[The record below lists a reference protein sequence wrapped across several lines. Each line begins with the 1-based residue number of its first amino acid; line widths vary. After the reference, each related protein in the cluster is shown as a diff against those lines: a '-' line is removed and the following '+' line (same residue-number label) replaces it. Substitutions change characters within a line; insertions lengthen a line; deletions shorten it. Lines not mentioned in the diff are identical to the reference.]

1 MSAGPGGRRTGEVAL
16 APPSPLLLPGKMVE
30 RRLAD
35 YLAAAL
41 VRWPAVEPALA
52 EAIEVLRD
60 LTMSGGKRVRAAL
73 CYWAFVGAGGSS
85 DDPRVVDAAAALELF
100 QIALLIHDDVIDRSP
115 TRRGLPTSHVRFAER
130 HRAAGWLGDP
140 EHFGNSMAIVLGD
153 FAYFSSL
160 DLLSSAPTAAREVF
174 GQSALEVG
182 MGQYLDVLCTAQI
195 TRNAA
200 TSRLIAQYKSGK
212 YSIERPLHL
221 GAALAGRTDLMG
233 PLSAFGLPLG
243 EAFQLSD
250 DLLGVFGDP
259 AVTGKP
265 VGDDLRQG
273 KPSLLL
279 TVAHQRAQEQGQ
291 EQGQEHGQ
299 ERAMGLLRRIEAGGL
314 DDETVGRLRRL
325 LEDLGA
331 RREVELTRDRLVA
344 DAVEAINRAAIDDEA
359 RSALIA
365 IAGFVATRDR

>member
-1 MSAGPGGRRTGEVAL
+1 MTGKVAL
-16 APPSPLLLPGKMVE
+16 ATPSPLLLPGKKVE
-30 RRLAD
+30 RRLAA
-35 YLAAAL
+35 YFAAAL
-41 VRWPAVEPALA
+41 VHWPAVEPALA

-73 CYWAFVGAGGSS
+73 CYWAFVGAGGSH
-85 DDPRVVDAAAALELF
+85 DDPRVVDAAAALELL

-115 TRRGLPTSHVRFAER
+115 TRRGVPTCHVRFAER
-130 HRAAGWLGDP
+130 HRAGGWLGDP
-140 EHFGNSMAIVLGD
+140 LHFGNSMAIVLGD
-153 FAYFSSL
+153 FAYFSAL
-160 DLLSSAPTAAREVF
+160 DLLSSAPTAAHEVF

-182 MGQYLDVLCTAQI
+182 MGQYLDVLCTAQS
-195 TRNAA
+195 TRNPA

-221 GAALAGRTDLMG
+221 GAALAGRGDLIG

-243 EAFQLSD
+243 EAFQLAD

-279 TVAHQRAQEQGQ
+279 TVAHQRADGQ
-291 EQGQEHGQ
+291 
-299 ERAMGLLRRIEAGGL
+299 AMALLRRIEDGDL
-314 DDETVGRLRRL
+314 DDETVGRVRRL
-325 LEDLGA
+325 VEDLGA
-331 RREVELTRDRLVA
+331 RREVERTRDGLVA
-344 DAVEAINRAAIDDEA
+344 DALEAITRAPIDDEA
-359 RSALIA
+359 RSALMA
-365 IAGFVATRDR
+365 IAGFVAARDH